1 MDIRQLKYFIEIV
14 NSNFNLSAASIR
26 LSISQPALSMLIKKF
41 EKDENTKIFM
51 RNRGSIIGLTS
62 VGENFY
68 NHALRVVD
76 AYEQMY
82 GDLRRS
88 TAALNGHMRIGI
100 PQLVVTVLCTEFL
113 GSLVA
118 RYNKATFTVDEAG
131 AHDLKK
137 KLMLGEIDS
146 AFLLGPTGLDPQNF
160 HETEVEH
167 DELLVYMSRE
177 HPLAG
182 KEKLKWRDLSGYSL
196 VTFDST
202 YMIHHKTLQKLKT
215 HRVNAR
221 IAMMSKSW
229 DFLLESVRHSNH
241 ITMLPAPISQ
251 FYNLQDM
258 REMKIDDPILWQVM
272 YTYPVKSYYSR
283 IEKVTH
289 KEVADYFIHRETPG
303 KASKNP

>member
-14 NSNFNLSAASIR
+14 HSNFNLSAASMK
-26 LSISQPALSMLIKKF
+26 LNISQPALSMLIKKF
-41 EKDENTKIFM
+41 EQNENTKIFQ
-51 RNRGSIIGLTS
+51 RNRGSISGLTS

-88 TAALNGHMRIGI
+88 IAALNGHMRLGI

-113 GSLVA
+113 GSLVSK
-118 RYNKATFTVDEAG
+118 YNKATFTVDEAG

-167 DELLVYMSRE
+167 DELRVYMSAE

-182 KEKLKWRDLSGYSL
+182 KDRLKWRDLSGYSL
-196 VTFDST
+196 VTFDDT
-202 YMIHHKTLQKLKT
+202 YMIHHKMIQKLNT
-215 HRVNAR
+215 YHVNAR
-221 IAMMSKSW
+221 VAMTSKSW
-229 DFLLESVRHSNH
+229 DFLLESVRHSDH

-251 FYNLQDM
+251 YYNLQDM
-258 REMKIDDPILWQVM
+258 RELKIEDPILWQVM
-272 YTYPVKSYYSR
+272 YTYPIKSYYSR

-289 KEVADYFIHRETPG
+289 QEVVEYFIHDEGSNLDR
-303 KASKNP
+303 